1 MAADRHAGGRP
12 RVLPYSAL
20 GELIVAQANRRG
32 VHLDQVAADAGIS
45 YPTLSRILTGRIS
58 SPRMLT
64 IVALADALG
73 LKPERLI
80 VPQRRRTG

>member
-1 MAADRHAGGRP
+1 
-12 RVLPYSAL
+12 L
-20 GELIVAQANRRG
+20 GELIVARANRIG
-32 VHLDQVAADAGIS
+32 IHLDEVAANAGIT

-64 IVALADALG
+64 IVHLADALG
-73 LKPERLI
+73 LKPEKLI

>member
-1 MAADRHAGGRP
+1 
-12 RVLPYSAL
+12 L